1 MEVAP
6 GVMVEA
12 GQSGE
17 LVARILSGE
26 KAAES
31 ELVQRYSRGVL
42 IILHRA
48 TGDQSVSED
57 LSQETFQLTLEKIRG
72 GEVREPEKLSG
83 FICSLARNLAT
94 DHYRRSRR
102 SEQVDDPEAVEM
114 IAATAPSQLDRVL
127 QAEKSRRV
135 RQLLRELSERDR
147 EILRRFYIEEE
158 DKDQICADLGLSS
171 LHFNRVLH
179 RARER
184 YRELYR
190 RVES

>member
-1 MEVAP
+1 MEVTP

>member
-1 MEVAP
+1 
-6 GVMVEA
+6 MVEA
-12 GQSGE
+12 AQSGE
-17 LVARILSGE
+17 LVARILAGE

-31 ELVQRYSRGVL
+31 ELIERYRRGVS

-48 TGDQSVSED
+48 TRDHSLSED
-57 LSQETFQLTLEKIRG
+57 LSQDTFQLTLEKIRG

-83 FICSLARNLAT
+83 FICSVARNLAT
-94 DHYRRSRR
+94 DHYRRARR
-102 SEQVDDPEAVEM
+102 SEQVDDPEAVEL

-127 QAEKSRRV
+127 QAETSKRV
-135 RQLLRELSERDR
+135 RQLLSELSDRDC

-158 DKDQICADLGLSS
+158 DKDQICEDLKLSS

-184 YRELYR
+184 YRELHR
-190 RVES
+190 RLES

>member
-1 MEVAP
+1 
-6 GVMVEA
+6 MVEA
-12 GQSGE
+12 AHSGE
-17 LVARILSGE
+17 LVTRILAGE

-31 ELVQRYSRGVL
+31 ELVQQYSRGVL
-42 IILHRA
+42 IILNRA
-48 TGDQSVSED
+48 TGDYSLSED

-102 SEQVDDPEAVEM
+102 SEQVDDPEATET
-114 IAATAPSQLDRVL
+114 IAAAAPSQLDLVL
-127 QAEKSRRV
+127 QAEKSKRV
-135 RQLLRELSERDR
+135 RELLSELSGRDR

-158 DKDQICADLGLSS
+158 DKDRICADLKLSS

-190 RVES
+190 RMES

>member
-1 MEVAP
+1 
-6 GVMVEA
+6 MVETA
-12 GQSGE
+12 QSGE
-17 LVARILSGE
+17 LVARILAGE

-31 ELVQRYSRGVL
+31 ELVERYSRGVF
-42 IILHRA
+42 IILNRA
-48 TGDQSVSED
+48 TGDHALSED
-57 LSQETFQLTLEKIRG
+57 LSQETFRLALEKIRR

-94 DHYRRSRR
+94 DHYRRSR
-102 SEQVDDPEAVEM
+102 SSGQVDDPAAVES
-114 IAATAPSQLDRVL
+114 IAATAPSQLDDVL
-127 QAEKSRRV
+127 RAEKSKRV
-135 RQLLRELSERDR
+135 RQLLSELSDRDR
-147 EILRRFYIEEE
+147 EVLQRFYIEEE
-158 DKDQICADLGLSS
+158 DKDQICADLKLSS

>member
-1 MEVAP
+1 MEVDQT
-6 GVMVEA
+6 VMVEA
-12 GQSGE
+12 AHSGE
-17 LVARILSGE
+17 LVTRILAGE

-31 ELVQRYSRGVL
+31 ELVQQYSRGVL
-42 IILHRA
+42 IILNRA
-48 TGDQSVSED
+48 TGDYSLSED

-102 SEQVDDPEAVEM
+102 SEQVDDPEAMETV
-114 IAATAPSQLDRVL
+114 AAAAPSQLDLVL
-127 QAEKSRRV
+127 QAEKSKRV
-135 RQLLRELSERDR
+135 RELLSELSGRDR

-158 DKDQICADLGLSS
+158 DKDRICADLKLSS

-190 RVES
+190 RMES

>member
-1 MEVAP
+1 
-6 GVMVEA
+6 MVEA
-12 GQSGE
+12 AHSGE
-17 LVARILSGE
+17 LVARILAGE
-26 KAAES
+26 KAAEN
-31 ELVQRYSRGVL
+31 ELVQRYSRGVSM
-42 IILHRA
+42 ILHRA
-48 TGDQSVSED
+48 TGDQSLSED

-102 SEQVDDPEAVEM
+102 SELVDDPDAVEM
-114 IAATAPSQLDRVL
+114 VAATAPSQLDRVL
-127 QAEKSRRV
+127 QAEKSKRV
-135 RQLLRELSERDR
+135 RQLLSELSGRDR

-158 DKDQICADLGLSS
+158 DKERICGDLKLSS

-190 RVES
+190 RMES

>member
-1 MEVAP
+1 MEVARD
-6 GVMVEA
+6 MVEA
-12 GQSGE
+12 AHSGE
-17 LVARILSGE
+17 LVARILAGE

-42 IILHRA
+42 IILSRA
-48 TGDQSVSED
+48 TGDQSLSED
-57 LSQETFQLTLEKIRG
+57 LSQETFRLTLEKIRG

-114 IAATAPSQLDRVL
+114 VAATAPTQLDRVL
-127 QAEKSRRV
+127 QAEKSKHV
-135 RQLLRELSERDR
+135 RQLLSELSERDR

-158 DKDQICADLGLSS
+158 DKERICADLKLSS

-190 RVES
+190 RMES

>member
-1 MEVAP
+1 
-6 GVMVEA
+6 MVEA
-12 GQSGE
+12 AHSGE
-17 LVARILSGE
+17 LVTRILAGE

-31 ELVQRYSRGVL
+31 ELVQQYSRGVL
-42 IILHRA
+42 IILNRA
-48 TGDQSVSED
+48 TGDYSLSED

-102 SEQVDDPEAVEM
+102 SEQVDDPEAMETV
-114 IAATAPSQLDRVL
+114 AAAAPSQLDLVL
-127 QAEKSRRV
+127 QAEKSKRV
-135 RQLLRELSERDR
+135 RELLSELSGRDR

-158 DKDQICADLGLSS
+158 DKDRICADLKLSG

-190 RVES
+190 RMES

>member
-1 MEVAP
+1 
-6 GVMVEA
+6 MVEA
-12 GQSGE
+12 AHSGE
-17 LVARILSGE
+17 LVARILAGE

-31 ELVQRYSRGVL
+31 ELVQQYSRGVL
-42 IILHRA
+42 IILNRA
-48 TGDQSVSED
+48 TGDPSLSED

-72 GEVREPEKLSG
+72 GDIREPERLSG

-127 QAEKSRRV
+127 QAERSMRV
-135 RQLLRELSERDR
+135 RLLLSELAPRDR

-158 DKDQICADLGLSS
+158 DKEQICADLKLSS

-190 RVES
+190 RIES

>member
-1 MEVAP
+1 MEVARD
-6 GVMVEA
+6 MVEA
-12 GQSGE
+12 AHSGE
-17 LVARILSGE
+17 LVARILAGE

-42 IILHRA
+42 IILCRA
-48 TGDQSVSED
+48 TGDQSLSED
-57 LSQETFQLTLEKIRG
+57 LSQETFRLTLEKIRG

-114 IAATAPSQLDRVL
+114 VAATAPTQLDRVL
-127 QAEKSRRV
+127 QAEKSKHV
-135 RQLLRELSERDR
+135 RQLLSELSERDR

-158 DKDQICADLGLSS
+158 DKERICADLKLSS

-190 RVES
+190 RMES

>member
-1 MEVAP
+1 
-6 GVMVEA
+6 MVEA

-17 LVARILSGE
+17 LVARILAGE

-31 ELVQRYSRGVL
+31 ELVERYSRGVL

-48 TGDQSVSED
+48 TGDQLVSED

-102 SEQVDDPEAVEM
+102 SEQVDDPDAVEM
-114 IAATAPSQLDRVL
+114 VAATAPSQLDRVL
-127 QAEKSRRV
+127 QAEKSKRV
-135 RQLLRELSERDR
+135 RQLLSELSDRDR

-158 DKDQICADLGLSS
+158 DKDLICEDLKLSS

-190 RVES
+190 RMES

>member
-1 MEVAP
+1 
-6 GVMVEA
+6 MVEA
-12 GQSGE
+12 AHSGE
-17 LVARILSGE
+17 LVARILAGE

-31 ELVQRYSRGVL
+31 ELVQQYSRGVL
-42 IILHRA
+42 IILNRA
-48 TGDQSVSED
+48 TGDQSLSED

-72 GEVREPEKLSG
+72 GDIREPERLSG

-94 DHYRRSRR
+94 DHYRRSQR
-102 SEQVDDPEAVEM
+102 SQQVDDPEAVEM

-127 QAEKSRRV
+127 QAEKSKRV
-135 RQLLRELSERDR
+135 RLLLSELSDRDR

-158 DKDQICADLGLSS
+158 DKDLICADLKLSS

-190 RVES
+190 RMES

>member
-1 MEVAP
+1 
-6 GVMVEA
+6 MVEA
-12 GQSGE
+12 AHSGE
-17 LVARILSGE
+17 LVTRILAGE

-31 ELVQRYSRGVL
+31 ELVQQYCRGVL
-42 IILHRA
+42 IILNRA
-48 TGDQSVSED
+48 TGDYSLSED

-102 SEQVDDPEAVEM
+102 SEQVDDPEAVEL

-127 QAEKSRRV
+127 QAEKSKRV
-135 RQLLRELSERDR
+135 RELLSELSGRDR

-158 DKDQICADLGLSS
+158 DKDRICADLKLSS

-190 RVES
+190 RMES

>member
-1 MEVAP
+1 MEVDQTA
-6 GVMVEA
+6 MVEA
-12 GQSGE
+12 AHSGE
-17 LVARILSGE
+17 LVTRILAGE

-31 ELVQRYSRGVL
+31 ELVQQYSRGVL
-42 IILHRA
+42 IILNRA
-48 TGDQSVSED
+48 TGDYSLSED

-102 SEQVDDPEAVEM
+102 SEQVDDPEAMET
-114 IAATAPSQLDRVL
+114 IAAAAPSQLDLVL
-127 QAEKSRRV
+127 QAEKSKRV
-135 RQLLRELSERDR
+135 RELLSELSGRDR

-158 DKDQICADLGLSS
+158 DKDRICADLKLSS

-190 RVES
+190 RMES

>member
-1 MEVAP
+1 
-6 GVMVEA
+6 MVEA
-12 GQSGE
+12 AQSGE
-17 LVARILSGE
+17 LVARILAGE

-31 ELVQRYSRGVL
+31 ELVERYSRGVA
-42 IILHRA
+42 IILNRA
-48 TGDQSVSED
+48 TGDQSLAED

-72 GEVREPEKLSG
+72 GEVREPERLSG

-102 SEQVDDPEAVEM
+102 SERVDDPDAVEM

-127 QAEKSRRV
+127 QAEKSKRV
-135 RQLLRELSERDR
+135 RQLLSELSDRDR

-158 DKDQICADLGLSS
+158 DKERICADLGLSS

-190 RVES
+190 RVEM

>member
-1 MEVAP
+1 
-6 GVMVEA
+6 MVEA
-12 GQSGE
+12 AQAGQ
-17 LVARILSGE
+17 LVERILAGE

-31 ELVQRYSRGVL
+31 ELVQQYSRGVS
-42 IILHRA
+42 IILNRA
-48 TGDQSVSED
+48 TGDRSLSED
-57 LSQETFQLTLEKIRG
+57 LSQETFQLTLEKIRR

-102 SEQVDDPEAVEM
+102 SEQVADPEAVEL
-114 IAATAPSQLDRVL
+114 IAETAPSQLDRVL
-127 QAEKSRRV
+127 QAEKSKRV
-135 RQLLRELSERDR
+135 RQLLGELSERDR
-147 EILRRFYIEEE
+147 EILQRFYIEEE
-158 DKDQICADLGLSS
+158 DKDQICGDLKLSG

-190 RVES
+190 RLES

>member
-1 MEVAP
+1 
-6 GVMVEA
+6 MVEA
-12 GQSGE
+12 AQSGE
-17 LVARILSGE
+17 LVARILAGE

-31 ELVQRYSRGVL
+31 ELVERYSRGVA
-42 IILHRA
+42 IILNRA
-48 TGDQSVSED
+48 TGDQSLAED

-72 GEVREPEKLSG
+72 GEVREPERLSG

-102 SEQVDDPEAVEM
+102 SEQVDDPDAVEM
-114 IAATAPSQLDRVL
+114 VAATAPSQLDRVL
-127 QAEKSRRV
+127 QAEKSKRV
-135 RQLLRELSERDR
+135 RQLLSELSDRDR

-158 DKDQICADLGLSS
+158 DKERICADLGLSS

-190 RVES
+190 RVEM

>member
-1 MEVAP
+1 
-6 GVMVEA
+6 MVEA
-12 GQSGE
+12 ANSGE
-17 LVARILSGE
+17 LVARILAGE

-31 ELVQRYSRGVL
+31 ELVERYSRGVA

-48 TGDQSVSED
+48 TGDQSLAED
-57 LSQETFQLTLEKIRG
+57 LSQETFQLTLEKIRA

-127 QAEKSRRV
+127 QAERSKRV
-135 RQLLRELSERDR
+135 RQLLSELSERDR
-147 EILRRFYIEEE
+147 EILRR
-158 DKDQICADLGLSS
+158 
-171 LHFNRVLH
+171 V
-179 RARER
+179 
-184 YRELYR
+184 
-190 RVES
+190 

>member
-1 MEVAP
+1 
-6 GVMVEA
+6 MVEA
-12 GQSGE
+12 AQAG
-17 LVARILSGE
+17 LVARILAGE
-26 KAAES
+26 KEAEN
-31 ELVQRYSRGVL
+31 ELVRQYSRGVS
-42 IILHRA
+42 ILLNRA
-48 TGDQSVSED
+48 TGDRSLSED

-102 SEQVDDPEAVEM
+102 SEQVSDPNEVEL
-114 IAATAPSQLDRVL
+114 IPAASPTQLDRVL
-127 QAEKSRRV
+127 QAEKAKRV
-135 RQLLRELSERDR
+135 RQLLGELSDRDR
-147 EILRRFYIEEE
+147 EILQRFYIEEE
-158 DKDQICADLGLSS
+158 DKDRICADLKLSS

-190 RVES
+190 KMKS